1 VEIST
6 TSKQE
11 ENSKVISHEQ
21 SLDLLSKDEDEM
33 RLSQGD
39 NVQPVTGAY

>member
-1 VEIST
+1 VELAT
-6 TSKQE
+6 KQE

-21 SLDLLSKDEDEM
+21 SLDLPSKDEDEM

>member
-1 VEIST
+1 VVEIT
-6 TSKQE
+6 TKQE

-21 SLDLLSKDEDEM
+21 SLDPPSKEDEM